1 MATVQTLVSCASNA
15 QTIVNFLN
23 DWKRTTEH
31 MVTYAEGKV
40 QEYPEDEYYATLL
53 VNNKHM
59 LKEIEAKLSER
70 KSWLKDYLKEAAE
83 AAEL

>member
-1 MATVQTLVSCASNA
+1 MATVQTLITCASNN
-15 QTIVNFLN
+15 QTIVNFLT

-31 MVTYAEGKV
+31 MVTYAEGKI

-59 LKEIEAKLSER
+59 LKEIEAKLDER
-70 KSWLKDYLKEAAE
+70 KKWLADYLRDAVAA
-83 AAEL
+83 L